1 MGKIED
7 IMEFDFGSFLIQ
19 RSVSAE
25 VSQKGN
31 PSGGNG
37 FLERFNKLK
46 QVSRRQ
52 AMEDELN
59 REGTWTTKGIRP
71 FKPPP
76 FTTMR
81 LEQFPVPRSLWQ
93 TVQQR
98 QDVVASNQVLAQVL
112 APQTYCDKFQV
123 LLHLE
128 EIETTV
134 RLRVYDIPR
143 AALKP
148 VGPYLSLEVTGLA
161 EKRPS
166 LVPGILKSLIIALN
180 LCTKVNIS

>member
-7 IMEFDFGSFLIQ
+7 IMEFDFGAFLIE
-19 RSVSAE
+19 RAISAE
-25 VSQKGN
+25 VGQKE
-31 PSGGNG
+31 PLTGGNR
-37 FLERFNKLK
+37 FLDRFTKLK

-52 AMEDELN
+52 VMEDEFS
-59 REGTWTTKGIRP
+59 RESTWTTKGVRP
-71 FKPPP
+71 YKPPP

-93 TVQQR
+93 TIQQKL
-98 QDVVASNQVLAQVL
+98 DVVGCNPVLAQIL
-112 APQTYCDKFQV
+112 CPETYCNKFQI

-134 RLRVYDIPR
+134 RLRMYDIPR
-143 AALKP
+143 ASLKP
-148 VGPYLSLEVTGLA
+148 VGPYLSLEVSGLT

-166 LVPGILKSLIIALN
+166 LVPGK
-180 LCTKVNIS
+180 K